1 MHNIRNLVTLFLVLS
16 ILDIIRSGQHVLL
29 HSLHGFQLVLVKLG
43 HTELSRHTLGTRV
56 VTQTLTMA
64 MSCLAAGLT
73 TVVTSFSALESA
85 AWISVRS
92 WELGLESDM
101 LHTHTHV

>member
-29 HSLHGFQLVLVKLG
+29 HSLHGLQLVLVKLG

-56 VTQTLTMA
+56 VTDTWHATLTMA

-92 WELGLESDM
+92 
-101 LHTHTHV
+101 

>member
-29 HSLHGFQLVLVKLG
+29 HSLHGLQLVLVKLG

-64 MSCLAAGLT
+64 MSCLAAGFS
-73 TVVTSFSALESA
+73 TVVTSFRTLESE
-85 AWISVRS
+85 AWISERS
-92 WELGLESDM
+92 WLLGLVSAIM
-101 LHTHTHV
+101 S